1 MPGSSAGAKQDIMSD
16 NVSTAGRISF
26 PDTAWTRVLAGRCGD
41 EGQTA
46 RALEDLCRQYWP
58 AIYSYLRALGQT
70 KEEAEDAAQEFT
82 AAFILGEPL
91 HRADPERGRLR
102 SYMKQSIRNFLA
114 KRLRDAA
121 RLKRGGGAAHVVL
134 EDAVELAGELP
145 SDEAYD
151 REWALTVMERAM
163 GALRE
168 SYTSRGKRA
177 LFDLLKPALAG
188 VEPVQPYA
196 VMGLSAGVSEAQIK
210 LEVHRARRRLA
221 DVLRREVAATV
232 ATEGAVE
239 EELRYLLTVLSHE

>member
-1 MPGSSAGAKQDIMSD
+1 MSD
-16 NVSTAGRISF
+16 NLSTSGRVSF
-26 PDTAWTRVLAGRCGD
+26 PDTAWTRVIAGRCGD
-41 EGQTA
+41 AGQTA

-70 KEEAEDAAQEFT
+70 KEEAEDAAQDFT
-82 AAFILGEPL
+82 SAFILGEPL

-114 KRLRDAA
+114 KRIRDAS
-121 RLKRGGGAAHVVL
+121 RLKRGGGVEHAVF
-134 EDAVELAGELP
+134 EDVAELASALP

-151 REWALTVMERAM
+151 REWAFTVMERAM
-163 GALRE
+163 TALRE
-168 SYTSRGKRA
+168 SYTARGKGA

-188 VEPVQPYA
+188 VEPLQPYA
-196 VMGLSAGVSEAQIK
+196 VLGLSAGVSEAQIK

-232 ATEGAVE
+232 ASEAAVE

>member
-1 MPGSSAGAKQDIMSD
+1 MSD
-16 NVSTAGRISF
+16 NPTTAGRVSF

-41 EGQTA
+41 ATQTS

-70 KEEAEDAAQEFT
+70 KEEAEDAAQEFV

-114 KRLRDAA
+114 KRIRDAV
-121 RLKRGGGAAHVVL
+121 RLKRGGGAEHTSLDNTAA
-134 EDAVELAGELP
+134 EPATGSPPDQ
-145 SDEAYD
+145 AYD
-151 REWALTVMERAM
+151 REWAFTVMEHAITS
-163 GALRE
+163 LRE
-168 SYTSRGKRA
+168 NYTARGKAA

-188 VEPVQPYA
+188 VEPLQPYA
-196 VMGLSAGVSEAQIK
+196 VIGLSAGVSEAQIK

-232 ATEGAVE
+232 ATEAAVE

>member
-1 MPGSSAGAKQDIMSD
+1 MSGSR
-16 NVSTAGRISF
+16 TAAAHISF

-41 EGQTA
+41 ARQTA
-46 RALEDLCRQYWP
+46 RALEDLCGQYWP
-58 AIYSYLRALGQT
+58 AIFSYLRALGQT

-114 KRLRDAA
+114 KRIRDSA
-121 RLKRGGGAAHVVL
+121 RLKRGGGAAHVAL
-134 EDAVELAGELP
+134 DDATDPAVGSP

-151 REWALTVMERAM
+151 REWAFTVMERAM
-163 GALRE
+163 TSLRE
-168 SYTSRGKRA
+168 NYTARGKGA

-188 VEPVQPYA
+188 AESLQPYA
-196 VMGLSAGVSEAQIK
+196 VLGLSAGVSEAQIK

-232 ATEGAVE
+232 ATEAAVE